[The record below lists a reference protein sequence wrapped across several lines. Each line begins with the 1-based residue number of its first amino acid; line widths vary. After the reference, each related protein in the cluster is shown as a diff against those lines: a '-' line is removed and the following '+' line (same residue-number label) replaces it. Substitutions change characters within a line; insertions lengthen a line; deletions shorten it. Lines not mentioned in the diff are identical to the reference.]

1 MDRISAA
8 EVLFSKT
15 QQRLLRALFALPTS
29 SAGVSYSE
37 LLRMTSAGAGGI
49 HRELQQFVRAG
60 LVRARPVGGR
70 RFYFPNEAHPIYEEL
85 RDIARKLL
93 GIPAL
98 VKEALEPFSTQI
110 ERAFIYGSVARN
122 AEDAESDIDVMVIGT
137 PPMEKVLGALSQE
150 LEPALRRHISARF
163 YDPVEFHQLGA
174 SNAFLRRVQD
184 GATIE
189 LIEHAPLSKPR
200 RQKKKTPARDK
211 TIQALARS
219 LNARTELM
227 PALTQST
234 RSAATSSTIRPMG
247 AAVSAKELSALV
259 GALEEILEPAR
270 KLLASEPDPAGAKKE
285 SGRLLRR

>member
-1 MDRISAA
+1 M
-8 EVLFSKT
+8 
-15 QQRLLRALFALPTS
+15 
-29 SAGVSYSE
+29 SYSE

-70 RFYFPNEAHPIYEEL
+70 RFYFPNEAHTIYEEL

-137 PPMEKVLGALSQE
+137 PPMEKVLGALQE

-163 YDPVEFHQLGA
+163 YEPVEFHKLGA
-174 SNAFLRRVQD
+174 SNAFLRRVRE

-189 LIEHAPLSKPR
+189 LIEHAPLSKAA
-200 RQKKKTPARDK
+200 PALKAD
-211 TIQALARS
+211 IAQGLADVR
-219 LNARTELM
+219 AGKVGVGDM
-227 PALTQST
+227 PAIKAKGRAVLESKA
-234 RSAATSSTIRPMG
+234 SA
-247 AAVSAKELSALV
+247 
-259 GALEEILEPAR
+259 
-270 KLLASEPDPAGAKKE
+270 
-285 SGRLLRR
+285 

>member
-15 QQRLLRALFALPTS
+15 QQRLLRALFALPAS

-49 HRELQQFVRAG
+49 HRELQQFFRAG
-60 LVRARPVGGR
+60 LVRERIVGSR
-70 RFYFPNEAHPIYEEL
+70 RFYFPNEAHPIHQEL

-137 PPMEKVLGALSQE
+137 PPMEKVLGALQE

-163 YDPVEFHQLGA
+163 YDPVEFRKLVA

-189 LIEHAPLSKPR
+189 LIAPAPLSKAAPTQERAR
-200 RQKKKTPARDK
+200 RRIAR
-211 TIQALARS
+211 Q
-219 LNARTELM
+219 
-227 PALTQST
+227 
-234 RSAATSSTIRPMG
+234 
-247 AAVSAKELSALV
+247 
-259 GALEEILEPAR
+259 
-270 KLLASEPDPAGAKKE
+270 
-285 SGRLLRR
+285 